1 MLQINFIRENAEV
14 VKAGLAKKHFKNI
27 SAVDELL
34 QLDGKGEVRRFT
46 KAAKKVLDNASSYF
60 PYLQSIVVLPS
71 DTQSWTREIIEKRTE
86 QICSL
91 AYDRLSKWLEE

>member
-1 MLQINFIRENAEV
+1 MNSIVGNLDWNYKHKFYAH
-14 VKAGLAKKHFKNI
+14 LANPSI
-27 SAVDELL
+27 QSRNELL